1 MMSKSDPSPRDRGM
15 RVKLPLGFAL
25 LAALV
30 PTTIHADEPG
40 RGQLADFEVKYLTS
54 IIDHHFSALRITE
67 LAAGTD
73 VERSDELDKKEG
85 VAPTPGFE
93 PTDARAALDDIKSLA
108 RRNNRM
114 QREEIMTAQKFLREW
129 YGIEHEPRLT
139 PSGER
144 MVERLENAGVGESF
158 DVAFLRMF
166 PDHHLTAAHNSLD
179 CIASYDLEHKPLMRY
194 CRAIVDAQAA
204 DIDEMREMLCNEYG
218 DCDYRAV
225 DRQRSSRSLLGALP

>member
-1 MMSKSDPSPRDRGM
+1 MMSKSDPSAR
-15 RVKLPLGFAL
+15 RVGARAKLPLGFAL
-25 LAALV
+25 FAALV
-30 PTTIHADEPG
+30 PATIHADEPG
-40 RGQLADFEVKYLTS
+40 RGRLADFEVKYLTS

-73 VERSDELDKKEG
+73 VERKGELDGKDG

-93 PTDARAALDDIKSLA
+93 PTEARARLDDIRSLA

-129 YGIEHEPRLT
+129 YGVEHEPQLT
-139 PSGER
+139 SNGER
-144 MVERLENAGVGESF
+144 MIERLESAGVGEPF
-158 DVAFLRMF
+158 DITFLRMF

-194 CRAIVDAQAA
+194 CRSIVDAQAA
-204 DIDEMREMLCNEYG
+204 DIDEMREMLCSEYG
-218 DCDYRAV
+218 DCDYRAI
-225 DRQRSSRSLLGALP
+225 DRQRSGRLVSALP